1 MLSRY
6 LTKCNT
12 IVGRLF
18 SSTTFRGYTT
28 AVEQAQENEGASTSN
43 NWENA
48 RPYSELPGPSIY
60 EIIRGSLPG
69 GVFYKKTTFIE
80 VITTMKR
87 IYGDI
92 YRFPSM
98 FGRPETV
105 MNFNPNDYPIIFR
118 NEGIWPERRTFETLI
133 YHRRVH
139 REDFFRGMG
148 GLLTTTGEE
157 WAKIRTAVNPVLM
170 QPKNARLYLNTL
182 LEVNDEFL
190 ERIRHIRDPL
200 TLEVPDDFHDDINR
214 LTLEGV
220 VSIAL
225 NTRLGI
231 IHKSRDSLESKT
243 LLKEIRNFFALSEEV
258 EVNIPIW
265 KIIKTP
271 KFYQLM
277 KTLDMLIVLCNKYI
291 DKALIRIDLDSE
303 GKFTSEMGKEKSVLE
318 KLLRI
323 DRKIA
328 VVMALD
334 MMMAGVDTTSSTL
347 TGILFCIAKNPDKQQ
362 KLLKELKSI
371 LPNKDSH
378 LTVENM
384 QNLPYL
390 RACIKEG
397 MRYHPSLAGT
407 IRQLPNDVVLSG
419 YRIPAGTDVSVSSNL
434 LLRNEK
440 FVVEPN
446 KYIPERW
453 LRNDIEGKKYQLNN
467 AFVFL
472 PFGFGPRSCVG
483 KRIVDLELEVTLAC
497 LVRNFL
503 IEFNYSTENAFT
515 QKLIFIP
522 TIPLKFR
529 FEERKE

>member
-1 MLSRY
+1 MLSRLLNRY
-6 LTKCNT
+6 NALVRRSLKLTA
-12 IVGRLF
+12 
-18 SSTTFRGYTT
+18 FRGFAASIEPT
-28 AVEQAQENEGASTSN
+28 QENQGTSTSN

-48 RPYSELPGPSIY
+48 RPYSELPGPSKY
-60 EIIRGSLPG
+60 EIIRGFLPG
-69 GVFYKKTTFIE
+69 GVFHKKTFIE
-80 VITTMKR
+80 GISSLTLK
-87 IYGDI
+87 YGDV
-92 YRFPSM
+92 YRFPAM
-98 FGRPETV
+98 FGKPESV
-105 MNFNPNDYPIIFR
+105 MNLNPNDYPIIFR
-118 NEGIWPERRTFETLI
+118 NEGIWPERRTFESLV

-139 REDFFRGMG
+139 RADFFQGVD

-157 WAKIRTAVNPVLM
+157 WGKIRTAVNPVLM

-182 LEVNDEFL
+182 LEVSDEFL

-214 LTLEGV
+214 LTLESV

-225 NTRLGI
+225 NTRLGM
-231 IHKSRDSLESKT
+231 IHKNRDSAESKT
-243 LLKEIRNFFALSEEV
+243 LLKEIRNFFVLSEEV
-258 EVNIPIW
+258 EVKPSIW

-271 KFYQLM
+271 KFHQLM
-277 KTLDMLIVLCNKYI
+277 KTLDTLVVLCNKYI
-291 DKALIRIDLDSE
+291 DEALKQINLDSE
-303 GKFTSEMGKEKSVLE
+303 GKFTSEVGKEKSVLE
-318 KLLRI
+318 KLLKI

-334 MMMAGVDTTSSTL
+334 MMMGGVDTTSSTL

-362 KLLKELKSI
+362 KLFEELKSI
-371 LPNKDSH
+371 LPNKDSR
-378 LTVENM
+378 LTIENM

-397 MRYHPSLAGT
+397 MRYHPIIVGT
-407 IRQLPNDVVLSG
+407 MRRLPNDVVLSG

-453 LRNDIEGKKYQLNN
+453 LRNDTEGNKYQLNN
-467 AFVFL
+467 PFLFL

-483 KRIVDLELEVTLAC
+483 KRIVDLELEVTVAR
-497 LVRNFL
+497 LVRNFM
-503 IEFNYSTENAFT
+503 IEFNYSTDNAFI
-515 QKLIFIP
+515 QKLVFIP
-522 TIPLKFR
+522 GIPLKFR
-529 FEERKE
+529 FKERKE